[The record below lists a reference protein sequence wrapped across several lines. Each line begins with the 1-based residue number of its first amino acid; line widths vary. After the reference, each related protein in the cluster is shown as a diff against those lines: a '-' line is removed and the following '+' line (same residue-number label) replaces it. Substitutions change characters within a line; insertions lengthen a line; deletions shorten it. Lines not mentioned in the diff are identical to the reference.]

1 MIPSENRETLF
12 ENLALDPNIFEKK
25 LTIIHFND
33 IYNID
38 ERPDE
43 PIGGAA
49 RFHTALNYLKEE
61 NPSLVLFSG
70 DALSP
75 STSKLVRKIWIAKA
89 FI

>member
-1 MIPSENRETLF
+1 MIPSENRETIF
-12 ENLALDPNIFEKK
+12 ENLDLDPNIFEKK

-33 IYNID
+33 VYNID
-38 ERPDE
+38 ERSDE

-49 RFHTALNYLKEE
+49 RFQTVLNYLKEE

-75 STSKLVRKIWIAKA
+75 STSNLV
-89 FI
+89 